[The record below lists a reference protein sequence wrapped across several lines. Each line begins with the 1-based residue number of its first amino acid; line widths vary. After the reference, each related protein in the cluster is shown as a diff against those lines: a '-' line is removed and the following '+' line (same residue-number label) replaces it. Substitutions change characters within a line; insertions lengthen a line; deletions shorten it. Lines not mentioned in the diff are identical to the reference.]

1 MADVVEEAATNVSS
15 ATMTI
20 RTEEFVNK
28 FRVGFTDDVGRAV
41 EWTIQKGQPVL
52 YNSDAAFGLTTIKEI
67 SKIGFFTVYLA
78 PHVKNECCYA
88 QKYINTIDLN
98 RVRTLLAAGRVPH
111 PGLPLAILGRF
122 AGRL

>member
-15 ATMTI
+15 ATITI
-20 RTEEFVNK
+20 RTEEFVNM

-67 SKIGFFTVYLA
+67 SKIGFF
-78 PHVKNECCYA
+78 
-88 QKYINTIDLN
+88 
-98 RVRTLLAAGRVPH
+98 
-111 PGLPLAILGRF
+111 ILYSGEYDQFESFFLQFERF
-122 AGRL
+122 FTAK